1 MAFDLPQAVY
11 SPELLE
17 SVIFEIHQY
26 LDWYRQADVQKKVGS
41 KAVEEPTHSAETV
54 LTIEA
59 WTSGK
64 KLTLESLEELVKVLQ
79 ELKLPVVHVTLAA
92 LPNHTQR
99 TQLVDWFRLNTAP
112 NLLLAF
118 VADRNLG
125 GGIVVRTP
133 NHVFDYSWRQKLVE
147 GRDKIP
153 GIVRNV

>member
-1 MAFDLPQAVY
+1 MAFELPQAVY

-17 SVIFEIHQY
+17 SVVFEIQQY
-26 LDWYRQADVQKKVGS
+26 LDWYRQSEVKKKVGTKVS
-41 KAVEEPTHSAETV
+41 EEPTHSAETV

-59 WTSGK
+59 WTAGK
-64 KLTLESLEELVKVLQ
+64 QLTLESLEELVKTLQ
-79 ELKLPVVHVTLAA
+79 ALKLPVVHVTMAA

-99 TQLVDWFRLNTAP
+99 TRLVDWFRLNTSP
-112 NLLLAF
+112 NLLLSF

-133 NHVFDYSWRQKLVE
+133 NHVFDYSWRQKLIE